1 VIDLRKV
8 TLFVILLCSLISI
21 GIEYLPDGKAF
32 SVTSVAVS
40 SDGEKLVSGYIDNT
54 VKVWSLLDGRL
65 LNNLLLNSVLGYFS
79 SRFT

>member
-1 VIDLRKV
+1 MVELFENSRQGIDLRKV

-40 SDGEKLVSGYIDNT
+40 SDGEKLVSVISIILS
-54 VKVWSLLDGRL
+54 KVG
-65 LNNLLLNSVLGYFS
+65 VF
-79 SRFT
+79 